1 MIKVLKRLFVSIIGE
16 FPINIHR
23 MMFTGSS
30 FKAGLIDR
38 LSFDQFVANSMSR
51 QLKKRD
57 DVGKISAVIRVKNG
71 SEYIEASVLSIAML
85 ATEIVIVDNNS
96 TDETLA
102 IANKLKEQLDGVCE
116 VNIYSYGNKLEIA
129 GTGYLDKVKNNPPGS
144 LADFY
149 NYSFNLAKC
158 EYVMKWDAHAIMLVN
173 GVNSIQK
180 LLKKGPDSITFRG
193 LEFYG
198 KRMDYE
204 MRIYKQELGLTYYDD
219 ELFEMIDFKNKPSS
233 SISRSY
239 IKRPAYL
246 HLKRLSYA
254 KFMLF
259 SSVIDEK
266 YK

>member
-1 MIKVLKRLFVSIIGE
+1 MIKVLRDFCLYHWRV
-16 FPINIHR
+16 PNQYYR
-23 MMFTGSS
+23 MMFTGSGS
-30 FKAGLIDR
+30 KLAIIRRG

-129 GTGYLDKVKNNPPGS
+129 GTGYLDKVKNNPSGS

-180 LLKKGPDSITFRG
+180 LLKKIQTQLRSEDWSFTVSVWITRCVS
-193 LEFYG
+193 
-198 KRMDYE
+198 
-204 MRIYKQELGLTYYDD
+204 TN
-219 ELFEMIDFKNKPSS
+219 KN
-233 SISRSY
+233 
-239 IKRPAYL
+239 
-246 HLKRLSYA
+246 
-254 KFMLF
+254 
-259 SSVIDEK
+259 
-266 YK
+266 